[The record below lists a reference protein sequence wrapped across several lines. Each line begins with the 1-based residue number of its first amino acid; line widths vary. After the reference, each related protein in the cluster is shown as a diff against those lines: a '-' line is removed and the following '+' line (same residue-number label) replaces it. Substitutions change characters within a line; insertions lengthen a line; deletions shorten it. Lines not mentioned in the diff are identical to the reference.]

1 MRSHS
6 SRSKQPTPAERMR
19 SIITAGESM
28 TVVTDGHHH
37 EVYNLD
43 GTGWD
48 LSRARAD
55 SVRTLLAATA
65 TGTPERFSAEG
76 RGDAEPLAS
85 NDTAAGRAKN
95 RRVEITLLAPG
106 ASS

>member
-1 MRSHS
+1 MPG
-6 SRSKQPTPAERMR
+6 KV
-19 SIITAGESM
+19 
-28 TVVTDGHHH
+28 VVTGHTD
-37 EVYNLD
+37 NQPPLSARFPSN
-43 GTGWD
+43 WD

-55 SVRTLLAATA
+55 SVRTLLATA

-76 RGDAEPLAS
+76 RGDTEPLAS